1 RCSDLPPPTSAMTKR
16 KLKNSEGS
24 IHSASAVS
32 SLTSPPPIAPAANS
46 PARTAKV
53 ASATPTCRAM
63 PGHGSSPV
71 ATQNSGAARA
81 IAPVSQ
87 LPMRRLRRSVTA
99 ATTSAIAKATSRP
112 YLKGSSSIGTPQL
125 RGHRASAQDLPK
137 SNHWREAGIS
147 QVTKA
152 TAATFDRRAMPPGAV
167 EQRWVAPDG
176 YPIRR
181 LDWKEPE
188 GFVRGSLLFMPGRG
202 DAYEKYLETFEH
214 WRSRGWRVTSA
225 DWRGQAGSGRLGND
239 AVTGHVD
246 DFALWIRDLA
256 ALWRAWAAERE
267 GPRVLVGHSMGGHLA
282 LRALAERGFEPV
294 PAALIL
300 SAPMLDVHPEW
311 LPSAAKALLVRVM
324 CRVGDPRRPAWKWS
338 EKPGEVPAFRQD

>member
-1 RCSDLPPPTSAMTKR
+1 
-16 KLKNSEGS
+16 
-24 IHSASAVS
+24 
-32 SLTSPPPIAPAANS
+32 
-46 PARTAKV
+46 
-53 ASATPTCRAM
+53 
-63 PGHGSSPV
+63 
-71 ATQNSGAARA
+71 
-81 IAPVSQ
+81 
-87 LPMRRLRRSVTA
+87 
-99 ATTSAIAKATSRP
+99 
-112 YLKGSSSIGTPQL
+112 
-125 RGHRASAQDLPK
+125 
-137 SNHWREAGIS
+137 
-147 QVTKA
+147 
-152 TAATFDRRAMPPGAV
+152 MPPGAV

-338 EKPGEVPAFRQD
+338 EKPGEVPAFRQDLLTHDDDRYADELYWRRVRPELAMGPGSWGWVAAAQESIRELARPGTLEAIDIPVQIVATSADRLVSVRAIRRAESRLRQCESVWFGREAAHEILREVDEVRDRALVRIDRFLETVARQ